1 MGRKPINPDSI
12 TRLRKR
18 KQRSGVVYYYYD
30 IGGSPRKE
38 IPLGSDYGMAI
49 VEYAKLEKSRT
60 SSALVQQVLTFAYVA
75 ERYMIEVVPTKSPAT
90 QKDNARELKQLLKFF
105 DDPPAPL
112 EAIEPQHVVQYLRQ
126 RGKAAPVRANR
137 EKALLSAI
145 WNFARSAGYTAL
157 ANPCAGVKGHKEV
170 GRDHYIEDEMFAL
183 VYSHAEQPLR
193 DALDLFYLTGQRI
206 ADTLKM
212 DERDIREGRLWVQQG
227 KTNAKRRIEITG
239 ELKVVI
245 DRIMTRKEGHRIRTS
260 RLIVMD
266 NGQPMTSSMLR
277 GRFDAARE
285 AAGVEKGEFQM
296 RDLRAKAGTDKAESS
311 GDILQARDQ
320 LGHTTVVMTENYIR
334 KRIGKKVTP
343 TR

>member
-1 MGRKPINPDSI
+1 
-12 TRLRKR
+12 
-18 KQRSGVVYYYYD
+18 
-30 IGGSPRKE
+30 
-38 IPLGSDYGMAI
+38 
-49 VEYAKLEKSRT
+49 
-60 SSALVQQVLTFAYVA
+60 
-75 ERYMIEVVPTKSPAT
+75 
-90 QKDNARELKQLLKFF
+90 LKQLLKFF

-126 RGKAAPVRANR
+126 RGKTAPVRANR

-145 WNFARSAGYTAL
+145 WNFARSSGYTAL
-157 ANPCAGVKGHKEV
+157 ANPCAGVKGHKES
-170 GRDHYIEDEMFAL
+170 GRDQYIEDEMFAL
-183 VYSHAEQPLR
+183 VYQHAEQPLR

-212 DERDIREGRLWVQQG
+212 DERDIRDNRLAVKQG

-245 DRIMTRKEGHRIRTS
+245 DRIMARKDGHKIRTS

-285 AAGVEKGEFQM
+285 AAGVEKGDFQM

>member
-1 MGRKPINPDSI
+1 MPEQTILIQSLSVERDEMGFWTHP
-12 TRLRKR
+12 L
-18 KQRSGVVYYYYD
+18 
-30 IGGSPRKE
+30 SPSTDDE
-38 IPLGSDYGMAI
+38 LIPY
-49 VEYAKLEKSRT
+49 T
-60 SSALVQQVLTFAYVA
+60 WFADK
-75 ERYMIEVVPTKSPAT
+75 YMIEVVPTKGSAT
-90 QKDNARELKQLLKFF
+90 QKDNVRELKQLLKFF

-126 RGKAAPVRANR
+126 RGKTAPVRANR

-145 WNFARSAGYTAL
+145 WNFARSSGYTAL

-170 GRDHYIEDEMFAL
+170 GRDQYIEDEMFAL

-212 DERDIREGRLWVQQG
+212 DERDIRDDRLAVQQG
-227 KTNAKRRIEITG
+227 KTKAKRRIEITG

-245 DRIMTRKEGHRIRTS
+245 DRILDRKSGHKIRTS

-285 AAGVEKGEFQM
+285 AAGVQKGEFQM

-343 TR
+343 TK

>member
-1 MGRKPINPDSI
+1 MGRKPTNPDSV

-18 KQRSGVVYYYYD
+18 KQRSGTTYYYYD
-30 IGGSPRKE
+30 LGGTPRKE
-38 IPLGSDYGMAI
+38 IALGSDYGMAI
-49 VEYAKLEKSRT
+49 VEYAKLEKSRA
-60 SSALVQQVLTFAYVA
+60 SSALVQDVLTFAYVA
-75 ERYMIEVVPTKSPAT
+75 NIYMLEVVPTKGLAT

-145 WNFARSAGYTAL
+145 WNFARSSGYTAL
-157 ANPCAGVKGHKEV
+157 ANPCAGVKGHKES
-170 GRDHYIEDEMFAL
+170 GRDQYIEDEMFAL
-183 VYSHAEQPLR
+183 VYQHAEQPLR

-212 DERDIREGRLWVQQG
+212 DERDIRDDRLAVKQG

-245 DRIMTRKEGHRIRTS
+245 DRIMARKNGHKIRTS

-285 AAGVEKGEFQM
+285 AAGVQKGDFQM